1 MIASVVSNSQFVA
14 QINPSTESV
23 FPWLSQIAGAY
34 EKYTVNSIGFEYVP
48 SCSTLADGILYLAFD
63 HDPSD
68 VLTNDFSPQTLT

>member
-1 MIASVVSNSQFVA
+1 MISNVVSGSTFVS
-14 QINPSTESV
+14 QINPSTASV

-34 EKYTVNSIGFEYVP
+34 EKYSINSMSFEYVP

-68 VLTNDFSPQTLT
+68 VLLNDFSP